1 MDGVPRPLNEAERLA
16 ALRGYRILDTQP
28 ERAYDDVVA
37 VASHLAGTPIALVSL
52 VDADRQWFKAR
63 HGLDAVETPR
73 DLAFCAHT
81 ILGDAPLVVEDARQD
96 PRFRDTALVTGEPHI
111 RFYAGVPLRNP
122 EGHRLGSLCVID
134 REPRQLPD
142 DVLRQLERLARL
154 VVDQMQ
160 LRLVSTELAE
170 ALERARVL
178 GELIPVCAYCRRLRD
193 DDQFWQSLELY
204 VERNTGSRLSHGICP
219 DCLHEHFPA
228 EEGD

>member
-1 MDGVPRPLNEAERLA
+1 MEGAPRPLNEAERLE
-16 ALRGYRILDTQP
+16 ALRAYRILDTQP

-81 ILGDAPLVVEDARQD
+81 ILGDAPLVVEDARKD
-96 PRFRDTALVTGEPHI
+96 PRFRENALVTGAPFI

-134 REPRQLPD
+134 REPRELPPE
-142 DVLRQLERLARL
+142 VLLQLERLARL

-160 LRLVSTELAE
+160 LRLVSSELAE

-193 DDQFWQSLELY
+193 DDQFWQSLEQY

-219 DCLHEHFPA
+219 DCMHEHFPT
-228 EEGD
+228 EEGG